1 MPNSLEGDY
10 LPLLEAV
17 AFAGRA
23 HRHQLRKDGL
33 TPYVSH
39 AYRVCLVMRHVFD
52 IDDPQLL
59 MAAVL
64 HDTVEDTTTDHDD
77 LAEHFGKEVADW
89 VALLSKDKRLSETE
103 REQAYCAQL
112 AAAPW
117 QVKVCKLADI
127 FDNLMDSPDT
137 RPQLRARTL
146 RNSHRYLDALKP
158 LLPEEARRPFKIVA
172 ELLATLEAQ
181 KSDHGDIVHLD

>member
-1 MPNSLEGDY
+1 MPDSLEGTY
-10 LPLLEAV
+10 RPLLEAI

-23 HRHQLRKDGL
+23 HQHQMRKDGR

-39 AYRVCLVMRHVFD
+39 AYRVCLVVRHVFG
-52 IDDPQLL
+52 IDDPQTL

-77 LAEHFGKEVADW
+77 VTEHFGNEVADW
-89 VALLSKDKRLSETE
+89 VALLSKDKRLSEAV
-103 REQAYCAQL
+103 REHEYCAQL

-127 FDNLMDSPDT
+127 FDNLMDSPYT
-137 RPQLRARTL
+137 RPQLRARTFQK
-146 RNSHRYLDALKP
+146 SHRYLDSLESA
-158 LLPEEARRPFKIVA
+158 LPEEARRAFRIAA

-181 KSDHGDIVHLD
+181 RPD